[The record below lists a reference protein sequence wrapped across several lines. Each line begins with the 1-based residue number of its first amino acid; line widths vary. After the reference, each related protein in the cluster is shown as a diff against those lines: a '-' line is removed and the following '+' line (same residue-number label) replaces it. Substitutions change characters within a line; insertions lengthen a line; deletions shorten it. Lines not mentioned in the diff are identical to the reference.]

1 MGFHL
6 QVIARNPIVAS
17 VLTQILANDSE
28 LGGLVAHPPLEH
40 FDALIEQNQS
50 YLFVFDGWFLHDQL
64 TELTRL
70 LRVRCAGS
78 KFLALGPA
86 KTCDNAQM
94 LRLLYAGIDGV
105 VKVEGNWQEEILAA
119 VRGIMSG
126 NLWFPRPVIAEYV
139 KNTNLLLDK
148 RVRRDLSLTARETE
162 VLELMIRR
170 FSNKEIAGAL
180 GISER
185 TVKYHVSNVLSKLR
199 TENRRTLL
207 TAIDAGHHGEAGS
220 DGEGLYLPG
229 MTRAGKG

>member
-1 MGFHL
+1 MGIHL
-6 QVIARNPIVAS
+6 QVIARNPIVAN
-17 VLTQILANDSE
+17 VLTQILSE
-28 LGGLVAHPPLEH
+28 DVDLGKLLSNPPIEH
-40 FDALIEQNQS
+40 FDALIEQRQP
-50 YLFVFDGWFLHDQL
+50 YLFVFDGWYLHEQL

-70 LRVRCAGS
+70 LRIRCPGS
-78 KFLALGPA
+78 KFLALAPSP
-86 KTCDNAQM
+86 TCNNAEM

-105 VKVEGNWQEEILAA
+105 VLVTGNWQEELLDA

-139 KNTNLLLDK
+139 RNTNLLLDK

-199 TENRRTLL
+199 AGNRRTLL
-207 TAIDAGHHGEAGS
+207 TAIHAVQEGE
-220 DGEGLYLPG
+220 
-229 MTRAGKG
+229 KG

>member
-1 MGFHL
+1 MGLQL

-17 VLTQILANDSE
+17 VLTQILSNDPE
-28 LGGLVAHPPLEH
+28 LGSLLANPPIEH
-40 FDALIEQNQS
+40 FDALIKQNLP
-50 YLFVFDGWFLHDQL
+50 YLFVFDGWYLHEQL

-70 LRVRCAGS
+70 LRVRCPGS
-78 KFLALGPA
+78 KFLALAPGEI
-86 KTCDNAQM
+86 CDNAEM

-105 VKVEGNWQEEILAA
+105 VKVQGSWQEELLES

-139 KNTNLLLDK
+139 RNTNLLLDK

-185 TVKYHVSNVLSKLR
+185 TVKYHVSNVLSKLK

-207 TAIDAGHHGEAGS
+207 TALDAAQES
-220 DGEGLYLPG
+220 E
-229 MTRAGKG
+229 KG